1 MDPFVIVMGLGG
13 IGCPAEKLTERL
25 RGCAQAIEENKQSNP
40 CDLQQLQEKLQPDY
54 RPRRPITPYI
64 LRFSPKED

>member
-1 MDPFVIVMGLGG
+1 MVMGLGG
-13 IGCPAEKLTERL
+13 IGCPAEKLSERL
-25 RGCAQAIEENKQSNP
+25 RGCAQAIEENKQSASGN
-40 CDLQQLQEKLQPDY
+40 LQQLQEKLQPDY